1 MTTILNEITI
11 QGHGLMK
18 NKPCSVKFFP
28 SKSGKIRY
36 YINKNGSS
44 DLTREEVENLCRE
57 GKIEPFEAVV
67 DNVLSTDHC
76 VVLGNKKHRAMLT
89 EHLTAALAFCGIDS
103 LDICMDEGEVPAL
116 DGSSKQWVEL
126 FEKAGIE
133 KHLFEK
139 KKFYTVKEPVYYLN
153 GKTSLVVLPSE
164 ELYISYAVNYDHPDL
179 TRRWVAYNPKQKDEI
194 IEARTFG
201 FYKDLKKFQMLG
213 FARGVNVDNTLGFLD
228 DGGYTSPLKSDL
240 EPVKHK
246 ILDLI
251 GDFYL
256 TGVNPLNM
264 KCQILVKEA
273 GHAVHIKTA
282 KMLKDKLIECK

>member
-28 SKSGKIRY
+28 SKEGKIRY
-36 YINKNGSS
+36 YICKDTTPNLTKE
-44 DLTREEVENLCRE
+44 DLSTLCAE
-57 GKIEPFEAVV
+57 GKIEPFEAIA

-76 VVLGNKKHRAMLT
+76 VVLGNKKSKAMLT

-103 LDICMDEGEVPAL
+103 IDILMTEEEVPAL

-139 KKFYTVKEPVYYLN
+139 KKYYTVKEPVYYLN
-153 GKTSLVVLPSE
+153 GKTSLVVLPSD

-179 TRRWVAYNPKQKDEI
+179 TRRWIAYNPKNKDEI

-213 FARGVNVDNTLGFLD
+213 FARGVNIENTLGLQD
-228 DGGYTSPLKSDL
+228 EGYTSPLRSDL

-264 KCQILVKEA
+264 KCQILAKEA

-282 KMLKDKLIECK
+282 KILKDKLIECK